1 MTTLYRILHQTE
13 YHYSTVVQLSRQM
26 LRLTPRNTRF
36 QSRLAHEIRVEPQP
50 SEWFEREDF
59 FGNALVQFALQSPH
73 ERLLVEIA
81 SRVQVRARE
90 SALTRPSKHSWEQV
104 REWLQQGNGTPFLD
118 PAQYLYAS
126 PHVPAT
132 PRFAAYARPSFTPGR
147 PLLEAVFD
155 LNHRIYQ
162 DFRYD
167 PEATS
172 ISTPAETV
180 LRKKRGVCQDFAHL
194 LIACLRALG
203 LAARYVS
210 GYLLTHPAAG
220 KERLVGAD
228 ASHAWVSVYCPEQ
241 GWVDLD
247 PTNDLWVDQEH
258 ITVAWGR
265 DFSDVSPLRGVILG
279 GEEHELEV
287 RVTVQP
293 EPLAP
298 LGASGFD
305 FSGTRTSL

>member
-1 MTTLYRILHQTE
+1 MRILYRIVHQTE
-13 YHYSTVVQLSRQM
+13 YRYASAVQLSRQV
-26 LRLTPRNTRF
+26 LRSTPRHTRF
-36 QSRLAHEIRVEPQP
+36 QRRIRHAIRVEPQP
-50 SEWFEREDF
+50 SEWFERKDF

-73 ERLLVEIA
+73 QSLLVEITSHVLVR
-81 SRVQVRARE
+81 SRHSHPARLLG
-90 SALTRPSKHSWEQV
+90 APWEQV
-104 REWLQQGNGTPFLD
+104 RDGLQQGTGTPFLD

-126 PHVPAT
+126 PHVPTT

-147 PLLEAVFD
+147 PLLEAVHH
-155 LNHRIYQ
+155 LSHRIYQ

-167 PEATS
+167 PTATN
-172 ISTPAETV
+172 ISTPVETV

-194 LIACLRALG
+194 LIACLRAVG

-210 GYLLTHPAAG
+210 GYLLTHPAPG
-220 KERLVGAD
+220 KEHLLGAD
-228 ASHAWVSVYCPEQ
+228 ATHAWVSVYCPEA

-287 RVTVQP
+287 RVAVQP
-293 EPLAP
+293 EPATAV
-298 LGASGFD
+298 GA
-305 FSGTRTSL
+305 GTHPGEGTMTG